1 MEGDGASSGVLWTQ
15 VGFLPGFERLV
26 TMDQIRLLFRG
37 FLMMSAERNLVHK
50 KRVF

>member
-1 MEGDGASSGVLWTQ
+1 MGAHCSFQVLK
-15 VGFLPGFERLV
+15 GSKRLV

-37 FLMMSAERNLVHK
+37 FLMRSAERDLVHK